1 MKHHGVVRAASAGR
15 RPRPCGMG
23 LVLSLGLLS
32 VLASP
37 GTPPAAAAAPPKCPL
52 TQGQMSDGAYKP
64 NAPVRSRVGTGFV
77 LSGTVRSGMDCKGIQ
92 GAHVEFWF
100 AGPNGYD
107 DAHRGTVISDPAGA
121 YRFESSV
128 LSGNTGFRPH
138 IHLRVAVPGFKTLNT
153 VYLPQ
158 SGTSGGTFDLVLEPE
173 L

>member
-1 MKHHGVVRAASAGR
+1 MARKRAARHGILRTAIARVGSLVFLTLLGCLALSGR
-15 RPRPCGMG
+15 SGDR
-23 LVLSLGLLS
+23 
-32 VLASP
+32 
-37 GTPPAAAAAPPKCPL
+37 AAAAAPKCAL
-52 TQGQMSDGAYKP
+52 TEGRFNDGGYRP

-77 LSGTVRSGMDCKGIQ
+77 LSGTVRSGIDCRGIQ
-92 GAHVEFWF
+92 GARVEFWF

-107 DAHRGTVISDPAGA
+107 EAHRGTVIAGAGGA

-138 IHLRVAVPGFKTLNT
+138 IHLRVAVPGFKTLTT

-158 SGTSGGTFDLVLEPE
+158 PGTSAGRFDLVLEPE